1 MSEIIKIINERE
13 TQKKKIQRQRI
24 KVVMQAIKR
33 AKWFCVFKLDFLQL
47 ICEASLLFEA
57 NLDLALSVILK
68 ER

>member
-1 MSEIIKIINERE
+1 
-13 TQKKKIQRQRI
+13 
-24 KVVMQAIKR
+24 MQAIKR